1 MKAHLLALLVLA
13 QAAYAEQFT
22 VRDSLGFLI
31 RILGGFNLQAVD
43 SADYALILVFV
54 AVILAML
61 AVAGLLALS
70 IVVGIVKKLS

>member
-1 MKAHLLALLVLA
+1 MKAPILALLLLA

-22 VRDSLGFLI
+22 VRDSFGFLI

-54 AVILAML
+54 LVFLAML
-61 AVAGLLALS
+61 VAAGLLVISLIA
-70 IVVGIVKKLS
+70 GIVKKLT

>member
-54 AVILAML
+54 AVILA
-61 AVAGLLALS
+61 
-70 IVVGIVKKLS
+70 